1 VLRPPPNGDPY
12 LVYLVNVLNAELLRK
27 EPVVIGKVLSTTTL
41 PASVVTS
48 SLTTVGSLDSG
59 SITDGFGA
67 IDIGVDPVTCGA
79 LKVGVNQV
87 VGARSAAVAAP
98 VGGTVIDVESRA
110 SLAALI
116 SRVEGHGLIVE
127 TFAGTGSLAV
137 ANPALAGPGA
147 V

>member
-1 VLRPPPNGDPY
+1 MLRPPPNGDPY

-48 SLTTVGSLDSG
+48 SLTTVGALDSG

-137 ANPALAGPGA
+137 ANPALAGTGA